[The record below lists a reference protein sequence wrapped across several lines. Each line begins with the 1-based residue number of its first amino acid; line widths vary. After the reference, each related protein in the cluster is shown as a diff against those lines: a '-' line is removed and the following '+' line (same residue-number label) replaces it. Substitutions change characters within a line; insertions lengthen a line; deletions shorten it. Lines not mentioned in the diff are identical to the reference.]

1 MWSRLSNLAQNVQ
14 TGLDTVVDNV
24 NKSMTEEEA
33 AAAAA
38 ATEEVKITCTVH
50 KDKKKESPYSLGHSK
65 YVTWS
70 RGMSQM
76 SGILILS
83 YRLKEV
89 TNSYVFHCF

>member
-38 ATEEVKITCTVH
+38 ATEEVKNTCTVH
-50 KDKKKESPYSLGHSK
+50 RDKKKESPYSLGHSK
-65 YVTWS
+65 YYVVMEFVVKS
-70 RGMSQM
+70 AISKSSQ
-76 SGILILS
+76 ILG
-83 YRLKEV
+83 
-89 TNSYVFHCF
+89 